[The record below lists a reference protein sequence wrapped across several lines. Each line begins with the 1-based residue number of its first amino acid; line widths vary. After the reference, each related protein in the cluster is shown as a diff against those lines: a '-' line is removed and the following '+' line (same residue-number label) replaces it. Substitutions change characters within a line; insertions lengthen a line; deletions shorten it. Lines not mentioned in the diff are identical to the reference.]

1 MTSPPRSARPHGAPP
16 TAGAVALAPVVPEA
30 AAVTDPLWVPAR
42 LPARRY
48 GRRHQLE
55 TLSPASLRAF
65 LQCPELFRRRYLL
78 GEKTPASF
86 QMALG
91 SVVGDAMAHYFQA
104 KMAGAPPPPAELDDL
119 VLVLYEAKIEAAR
132 LGPEDDPAVGRER
145 CRAAVADYL
154 TELAPGLEPI
164 SVERRA
170 SFRLRP
176 EQEWRFVCYFDL
188 ELAEE
193 LADLKFSAW
202 PVSPQRAARD
212 IQATAQ
218 TYMRWAEERPARF
231 AFYSGLH
238 ERPEQGPR
246 WSVVPAPRSEAQLR
260 AFERRV
266 AAVARL
272 IDHLDRTEPGPW
284 PLSSDLGWW
293 CAPSAQGE
301 GCPYWE
307 RCPVGGR

>member
-1 MTSPPRSARPHGAPP
+1 MPS
-16 TAGAVALAPVVPEA
+16 VATLAPRADELA
-30 AAVTDPLWVPAR
+30 AFDPLAVPVR

-48 GRRHQLE
+48 GHRRRLDS
-55 TLSPASLRAF
+55 LSPASLRAF

-104 KMAGAPPPPAELDDL
+104 RIAGAPLAPQELDDV
-119 VLVLYEAKIEAAR
+119 VLALFAAKIEGTR
-132 LGPEDDPAVGRER
+132 LGREDDPELGREC

-154 TELAPGLEPI
+154 AELAPGLEPI

-170 SFRLRP
+170 SFRFRP
-176 EQEWRFVCYFDL
+176 DQDWRFVCYFDL
-188 ELAEE
+188 ELADE

-202 PVSPQRAARD
+202 PVSPQRTARD

-218 TYMRWAEERPARF
+218 TYMRWAEGRPARF
-231 AFYSGLH
+231 AFHSGLH
-238 ERPEQGPR
+238 ERPEDGPR

-293 CAPSAQGE
+293 CAPSAEGD
-301 GCPYWE
+301 GCPFWP
-307 RCPVGGR
+307 RCPVGAGG

>member
-1 MTSPPRSARPHGAPP
+1 MDSA
-16 TAGAVALAPVVPEA
+16 ALLASSVPGPGL
-30 AAVTDPLWVPAR
+30 VTDPLWVPAR

-48 GRRHQLE
+48 GRRRRLE
-55 TLSPASLRAF
+55 SLSPAGLRAF

-104 KMAGAPPPPAELDDL
+104 RIAGAPRSPSELDDL
-119 VLVLYEAKIEAAR
+119 VLVLFEEKIEAAR
-132 LGPEDDPAVGRER
+132 LGPDDDPGLGRER

-176 EQEWRFVCYFDL
+176 DQEWRFVCYFDL

-193 LADLKFSAW
+193 LCDLKFSAW
-202 PVSPQRAARD
+202 PVGPRRAARD

-218 TYMRWAEERPARF
+218 TYMRWAEGRPARF
-231 AFYSGLH
+231 AFHSGLH
-238 ERPEQGPR
+238 ERPGEGPR
-246 WSVVPAPRSEAQLR
+246 WSAVPAPRSEAQLR

-266 AAVARL
+266 AVVARQ

-293 CAPSAQGE
+293 CAPSERGE
-301 GCPYWE
+301 GCAYWD
-307 RCPVGGR
+307 RCPVGGG